1 MIKFILKQLIYG
13 RLYLWIKPNLYG
25 LIFIALGIFLVI
37 YVHNEYLNYL
47 EIKNDN
53 YLVGLS
59 FIIKNILILMLV
71 IGYLTF
77 QLKLNKSEEKI
88 EIKEFSNMKSNDS
101 VSNLEYFLQDDE
113 INK

>member
-1 MIKFILKQLIYG
+1 MTKFILKQLLYG

-25 LIFIALGIFLVI
+25 LIFIVLGIFSVI

-71 IGYLTF
+71 IGYLIF

>member
-1 MIKFILKQLIYG
+1 MIKFILKQLLYG

-25 LIFIALGIFLVI
+25 LIFIALGIFSVI

-59 FIIKNILILMLV
+59 FIIKNILILTLV
-71 IGYLTF
+71 IGYLIF
-77 QLKLNKSEEKI
+77 QLILNKSKEKI
-88 EIKEFSNMKSNDS
+88 EIEEFSNKNNKDS
-101 VSNLEYFLQDDE
+101 ASSLDYFLQDEE